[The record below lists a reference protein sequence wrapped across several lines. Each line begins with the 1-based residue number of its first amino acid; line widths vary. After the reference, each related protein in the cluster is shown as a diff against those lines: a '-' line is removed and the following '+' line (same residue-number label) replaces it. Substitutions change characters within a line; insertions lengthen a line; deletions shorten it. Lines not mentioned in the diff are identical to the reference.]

1 MVAAMNPRTTT
12 MAAGVTMVILGALAL
27 FYPQMVMERVLGYA
41 VDQAHSSANFVHGE
55 VRAAYGGLFLVMG
68 IYTLMAALDPAAN
81 RARILFVGMLWLGAC
96 AGRLFGVFVDGSPGT
111 WGWLS
116 VVFEL
121 LVGGALVA
129 VSQMST
135 PTTARIVP
143 QPVYS
148 PDLGAPP
155 SPSEP
160 PPATPPST
168 VPLA

>member
-1 MVAAMNPRTTT
+1 MVA
-12 MAAGVTMVILGALAL
+12 GVIMVVLGVLAL
-27 FYPQMVMERVLGYA
+27 FYPRMVMEHVLGYA
-41 VDQAHSSANFVHGE
+41 VDPAYSANFVHGE
-55 VRAAYGGLFLVMG
+55 VRAAYGGIFVVAG
-68 IYTLMAALDPAAN
+68 IYTLMASFDPAAN

-96 AGRLFGVFVDGSPGT
+96 AGRLFGVFVDGSPGA

-135 PTTARIVP
+135 PTSTRVVP
-143 QPVYS
+143 QSGVAAAE
-148 PDLGAPP
+148 LGGAP
-155 SPSEP
+155 SSAEP
-160 PPATPPST
+160 PPVVPPTT